1 MKTLSALVAILFTV
15 SFYIAGF
22 AQNNETPYE
31 VKQFSLSSGSE
42 VTVETVGG
50 NIEVKGGQAGQAKVE
65 MYVRNPQWKRKLSD
79 ADIKERLTNYQV
91 DISQSGNKLNIKV
104 TPKSNNMDWEDEGLS
119 ISFKLF
125 VPTQVQTKLEAT
137 GGNISL
143 ADVTGRQSVK
153 TTGGNIS
160 LDDINGDADVD
171 CTGGNI
177 GVEQYKGK
185 IAISCSGGNINI
197 DDANGE
203 FQVQTAGGNLH
214 FDNVSGSVK
223 GQTAGGNISAN
234 IKELGKYLTLTT
246 SGGNINA
253 DFPTNKG
260 LDYDIKADR
269 INARVENFN
278 GFHDTDRI
286 QGKTNGGGIPVKM
299 STSGGN
305 IRMN

>member
-1 MKTLSALVAILFTV
+1 MKRLSTFLALLITCSLSV
-15 SFYIAGF
+15 F
-22 AQNNETPYE
+22 AQKNDTPYQ
-31 VKQFSLSSGSE
+31 VKQFTLSSGAE

-50 NIEVKGGQAGQAKVE
+50 NIEVKGGQNGQAKVE
-65 MYVRNPQWKRKLSD
+65 MYVNNPNWKRKLSEE
-79 ADIKERLTNYQV
+79 DIKERINNYQV
-91 DISQSGNKLNIKV
+91 DISQNGNKLSVKV
-104 TPKSNNMDWEDEGLS
+104 NPKRDNMDWEEEGLN
-119 ISFKLF
+119 ISFKLY
-125 VPTQVQTKLEAT
+125 VSTQVRTLLEAT

-143 ADVTGRQSVK
+143 SGVSGQQTVK

-177 GVEQYKGK
+177 NVDQYTGK
-185 IAISCSGGNINI
+185 LAISCRGGNINI
-197 DDANGE
+197 DEASGE
-203 FQVQTAGGNLH
+203 FQVETAGGNLH
-214 FDNVSGSVK
+214 FENISGSVK
-223 GQTAGGNISAN
+223 GETAGGNISAN

-269 INARVENFN
+269 IHASVENFK

>member
-1 MKTLSALVAILFTV
+1 MKRLSALLALLLTCSITIL
-15 SFYIAGF
+15 
-22 AQNNETPYE
+22 AQRNDTPYQ
-31 VKQFSLSSGSE
+31 VKQFTLASGSD
-42 VTVETVGG
+42 VVVETVGG
-50 NIEVKGGQAGQAKVE
+50 NIEVKGGQSGQAKVE
-65 MYVRNPQWKRKLSD
+65 MYVNNPNWKRKLSD
-79 ADIKERLTNYQV
+79 EAIKERLNNYQV
-91 DISQSGNKLNIKV
+91 DISQNGNKLSVKV
-104 TPKSNNMDWEDEGLS
+104 TPKRNNMDWEDEGLN

-125 VPTQVQTKLEAT
+125 VPTQVRTDLEAT

-143 ADVTGRQSVK
+143 FGVSSKQSVK

-160 LDDINGDADVD
+160 LGDINGDADVD

-177 GVEQYKGK
+177 DVDQYTGK
-185 IAISCSGGNINI
+185 LAITCSGGNINI
-197 DDANGE
+197 DKGNGE
-203 FQVQTAGGNLH
+203 FQVQTAGGNIH
-214 FDNVSGSVK
+214 FENISGSVK

-269 INARVENFN
+269 VHARVENFK
-278 GFHDTDRI
+278 GYHDTDRI
-286 QGKTNGGGIPVKM
+286 QGTTNGGGIPVKM